1 MLTKFLTTI
10 LTIAI
15 LILLRF
21 IILRLAMRK
30 VKDPTHI
37 YQWRKVTDYTAFVIG
52 VLVIGRIWVEAFGSI
67 STFLGLVS
75 AGIAIALKDPIVN
88 LAGWGYLLWLRPIKI
103 GDRIQIGDRRG
114 DVVNMGTFQ
123 FSLMEI
129 GRREQGESSTGR
141 IIYVPNGIVF
151 TEKVIN
157 FSHGFPYIW
166 TEVPVCVTFESN
178 WEKAKGILEKI
189 GKQHGEHLTQAAEK
203 ELKKTAHKFLIHQ
216 PQFDPVIFTKVLDN
230 GVELA
235 VRYICKP
242 QEKRTTE
249 HAVWEAVLT
258 EFAKHDDIALAYPT
272 TRIYREPEEGVEAH
286 PERLKMSG
294 EGKQLPRAH
303 G

>member
-1 MLTKFLTTI
+1 VLTKLLTTI
-10 LTIAI
+10 FTIA
-15 LILLRF
+15 LLVLARF
-21 IILRLAMRK
+21 LILRLAMRK
-30 VKDPTHI
+30 AKDPAHI
-37 YQWRKVTDYTAFVIG
+37 YQWRKVTDYTAFLIG

-103 GDRIQIGDRRG
+103 GDRVQIGDRRG
-114 DVVNMGTFQ
+114 DVINMGTFQ

-129 GRREQGESSTGR
+129 GRGEQGESSTGR

-151 TEKVIN
+151 TENVIN

-178 WEKAKGILEKI
+178 WEKAKDILERI
-189 GKQHGEHLTQAAEK
+189 GIRYGENLTKTAES

-216 PQFDPVIFTKVLDN
+216 PQFEPTIFTKVLDN
-230 GVELA
+230 GIELA

-242 QEKRTTE
+242 QDKRVTE
-249 HAVWEAVLT
+249 HAIWEAVLT
-258 EFAKHDDIALAYPT
+258 DFAKHDDIALAYPT
-272 TRIYREPEEGVEAH
+272 TRIYREPEEGVEAQAA
-286 PERLKMSG
+286 RSKSG
-294 EGKQLPRAH
+294 GTQQKKPRAH